1 MNGAFLPFS
10 LSLLPLHSLFN
21 SLAASIVKW
30 CTYIRE
36 KELSKCI
43 DGRGTRNWSPV
54 LEQRNTIYIQG
65 LNLQST
71 KIRRIRDI
79 SLPSRS
85 RLNKNKYNNPTT
97 NLFFFTITFSFQNFK
112 IFDSFWKKK
121 YFLFLVSFSPHY
133 HPTRNTPLHAREN
146 TVGYGRNSAY
156 LMTTTR
162 GDEGKV
168 RWSCTYCIR
177 ETVLKGRV

>member
-1 MNGAFLPFS
+1 MRSSPTTLYLRVSTIPRRTDIQISPHVRRNVRARSSYNPLSEWRIPPFLS
-10 LSLLPLHSLFN
+10 LPLHSLFN

-85 RLNKNKYNNPTT
+85 RLNKNKYNK
-97 NLFFFTITFSFQNFK
+97 QK
-112 IFDSFWKKK
+112 
-121 YFLFLVSFSPHY
+121 
-133 HPTRNTPLHAREN
+133 
-146 TVGYGRNSAY
+146 
-156 LMTTTR
+156 
-162 GDEGKV
+162 
-168 RWSCTYCIR
+168 
-177 ETVLKGRV
+177 